1 MNISKNKWSKFF
13 IFKAVYPVLAVILLC
28 LVVSAFLGMRIPELL
43 INFPRH
49 YKDKELFFHTMG
61 EFTVYLFAIYAT
73 RAAYQLCLNKYIKQV
88 IAETRNTVFEKWLLH
103 VETKGESQAEREYP
117 QGEIIARIMSDTQ
130 AIREL
135 ITSGA
140 LAIFIDVCFVVSFLI
155 SFVRISQI
163 TGTALVICEVVA
175 SFGLIWGG
183 KYMRNVFH
191 SVRKAKGEVGQSVAN
206 VVGGINEMYYT
217 DHQNYASKTSEFS
230 FNDFLQKQLK
240 ANVWDAGYYSLAE
253 SLYPVFLAI
262 VVLIFPYSKITEA
275 AIILA
280 LVESI
285 QRSINPI
292 KSIAG
297 KIANIQRA
305 ATGIHRIG
313 EFTDDLEKGHVTQR
327 GGKVGKERSFKTLG
341 VNVPYFSYSNDPS
354 GKSVNPG
361 EEVFFLKDIDFKAH
375 RGELIGVVGLSGSG
389 KSTLLNI
396 ISGHIILKSGH
407 LSFEGV
413 KKEDN
418 LFLSENNKDLFS
430 IYREQVG
437 IVSQD
442 SHIFSASLR
451 FNITLTDLGKEV
463 DPKDFDTFW
472 EWIKEKIPYLKS
484 WGIGPEDEISPKS
497 LSLGQNQ
504 LICAIRSCYLK
515 KTIVLFDEISSGLD
529 SHLESALR
537 EVILLIQG
545 QSLTFIVAHRLET
558 IMEAD
563 KILVLEEGKLVSSG
577 KHFDLLKNSS
587 VYQEFIEEMT
597 LSP

>member
-1 MNISKNKWSKFF
+1 M
-13 IFKAVYPVLAVILLC
+13 
-28 LVVSAFLGMRIPELL
+28 GMKIPELL
-43 INFPRH
+43 IQFPRNYEH
-49 YKDKELFFHTMG
+49 KELFLQTMKVFG
-61 EFTVYLFAIYAT
+61 LFIFGVYVT
-73 RAAYQLCLNKYIKQV
+73 RSIYQLCLNKYIKLV
-88 IAETRNTVFEKWLLH
+88 IAETRNLVFKKWLLH
-103 VETKGESQAEREYP
+103 VDTKSSLREEKEYP

-140 LAIFIDVCFVVSFLI
+140 LAIFIDIFFVVSFLF

-163 TGTALVICEVVA
+163 TGTALVIAEVLA
-175 SFGLIWGG
+175 AFGLVWGG

-191 SVRKAKGEVGQSVAN
+191 SVRKAKGMVGQSVAN
-206 VVGGINEMYYT
+206 VVGGLEEIYYT
-217 DHQNYASKTSEFS
+217 DHQNYASKTAEVSFS
-230 FNDFLQKQLK
+230 DFLKKQLK
-240 ANVWDAGYYSLAE
+240 ANVWDASYYSLAE
-253 SLYPVFLAI
+253 SLYPIFLAM

-305 ATGIHRIG
+305 ATGIQRIG
-313 EFTDDLEKGHVTQR
+313 EFTDDLEKGHVTDIAK
-327 GGKVGKERSFKTLG
+327 KVEKRMFRSLE
-341 VNVPYFSYSNDPS
+341 VEVPYFSYNNGNEKEREPFSLQNIS
-354 GKSVNPG
+354 FRAK
-361 EEVFFLKDIDFKAH
+361 
-375 RGELIGVVGLSGSG
+375 RGELFGIVGLSGSG

-396 ISGHIILKSGH
+396 IAGHIILDQGH
-407 LSFEGV
+407 LFFEGGRA
-413 KKEDN
+413 
-418 LFLSENNKDLFS
+418 SENLYLTGGEKELFAS
-430 IYREQVG
+430 YREQVG

-442 SHIFSASLR
+442 SHIFSAPLS
-451 FNITLTDLGKEV
+451 FNITLKEKP
-463 DPKDFDTFW
+463 DEDFYTFW
-472 EWIKEKIPYLKS
+472 NWIQEKIPYLKS
-484 WGIGPEDEISPKS
+484 WGVGPKDEITPRG

-529 SHLESALR
+529 SQLESALR

-558 IMEAD
+558 IMGAD
-563 KILVLEEGKLVSSG
+563 KILVLEEGKLVSEG
-577 KHFDLLKNSS
+577 NHLELLGHCQ
-587 VYQEFIEEMT
+587 VYRDFIEEMT
-597 LSP
+597 LNS

>member
-13 IFKAVYPVLAVILLC
+13 IFKAVYPVLAIILVC
-28 LVVSAFLGMRIPELL
+28 LGLSAFLGMRIPELL
-43 INFPRH
+43 IDFPRH
-49 YKDKELFFHTMG
+49 YENEELFFKTMS
-61 EFTVYLFAIYAT
+61 EFTVYLFAIYGT
-73 RAAYQLCLNKYIKQV
+73 RAVYQLCLNKYIKQV

-140 LAIFIDVCFVVSFLI
+140 LAIFIDVCFVFSFLI

-163 TGTALVICEVVA
+163 TGTALVICEVAA

-191 SVRKAKGEVGQSVAN
+191 SVRKAKGEVGQCVAN
-206 VVGGINEMYYT
+206 VVGGVKEMYYT

-253 SLYPVFLAI
+253 SLYPVFLAM
-262 VVLIFPYSKITEA
+262 VVVIFPYSKITEA

-313 EFTDDLEKGHVTQR
+313 EFTDDLEKGHVSQR
-327 GGKVGKERSFKTLG
+327 GGKLGKERSFKSLG
-341 VNVPYFSYSNDPS
+341 VNVPHFSYSNDQS
-354 GKSVNPG
+354 RNVNQA
-361 EEVFFLKDIDFKAH
+361 EEIFSLKEISFKAQ

-396 ISGHIILKSGH
+396 ISGHIILKKGH
-407 LSFEGV
+407 LSFEGE
-413 KKEDN
+413 KKEDD
-418 LFLSENNKDLFS
+418 LFLSENNKELFS
-430 IYREQVG
+430 TYREQVG

-451 FNITLTDLGKEV
+451 FNITLTDLGKEAN
-463 DPKDFDTFW
+463 PIDFDTFW
-472 EWIKEKIPYLKS
+472 TWIEEKIPYLKS

-563 KILVLEEGKLVSSG
+563 TILVLEEGKLVSSG
-577 KHFDLLKNSS
+577 KHFELLKVSP